1 MHLWSALNINVN
13 VYRIT
18 PVFHLVAFFRSLDLG
33 YFQYILAWL
42 KFFVKILDA
51 LEIYLSSKKN

>member
-1 MHLWSALNINVN
+1 MFIEL
-13 VYRIT
+13 
-18 PVFHLVAFFRSLDLG
+18 FHLVAFFHSLDLG

-51 LEIYLSSKKN
+51 LEIYLNLKKKLGVKH